1 MASVLELQAL
11 RTPTA
16 STNLAARSSIS
27 IYRCGKKDNSTL
39 SLAWC
44 GTNLIG

>member
-11 RTPTA
+11 SPVGD
-16 STNLAARSSIS
+16 SGLAAKSTVS
-27 IYRCGKKDNSTL
+27 IYRCGKENAS
-39 SLAWC
+39 SISVAWC